1 MDSVKIQ
8 NGKSDLSMNDK
19 AINHHEKFKLSCDD
33 NYFKSGSQVRTCW
46 DGSISPSFEE
56 DPFVCIEGGLVPNV
70 VVKFMYVT
78 IDGFQTI
85 LLFYYKLL
93 STSLSYTL

>member
-1 MDSVKIQ
+1 MK
-8 NGKSDLSMNDK
+8 DK
-19 AINHHEKFKLSCDD
+19 AINHGEQFRLSCDD

-70 VVKFMYVT
+70 VVKFVCVT
-78 IDGFQTI
+78 IVSFQTI
-85 LLFYYKLL
+85 ILLYYRLL
-93 STSLSYTL
+93 LTSLSYTM